1 MEANYPA
8 AVLLQPHE
16 IQLEERRLPAKLL
29 AHEVLIEVAYA
40 GVCGTDIAI
49 FSGDY
54 RVPLPLVLGHEFS
67 GRVVACGPGAAASKL
82 IGKRVVAEINATC
95 VAWKRR
101 KLCAACARGLT
112 NHCQQRTVVGI
123 VGRDGAF
130 SHYVRVPVGCVH
142 VLPDSL
148 SLEQAVFV
156 EPLAAAIRT
165 FDLTPLREGNTVVV
179 LGCGRLG
186 KLVSLVASRYG
197 FRVIA
202 VARRAETLEPIKNYV
217 WRAVCVN
224 AEQGC
229 SLPRRGRI
237 TNVRSPEELVIV
249 ALDATKGLGADM
261 VVEATGDPNALSL
274 ATKLVRPQGTIA
286 LKSTPG
292 VVARTVDT
300 TLLAVDEVRVQGSRC
315 GPFAQA
321 IRFLETHRLPSAE
334 WISARYPLSHVADAI
349 EAARYEAKVVIE
361 VAGGI

>member
-1 MEANYPA
+1 MELVYPA
-8 AVLLQPHE
+8 AVLVEPRQIHVV
-16 IQLEERRLPAKLL
+16 ERRRPAKLL
-29 AHEVLIEVAYA
+29 ANEVLVEVAYA

-49 FSGDY
+49 YTGDY

-67 GRVVACGPGAAASKL
+67 GRVVGCGAGTEAKKL

-101 KLCAACARGLT
+101 KLCVACSRGLT

-123 VGRDGAF
+123 VGHDGAF
-130 SHYVRVPVGCVH
+130 ARYVRMPVGCVH
-142 VLPDSL
+142 VIPDSL

-165 FDLTPLREGNTVVV
+165 FELTPLREGNTVVV

-186 KLVSLVASRYG
+186 KLVSLVASKYG

-202 VARRAETLEPIKNYV
+202 VARRAKTLEPIKSLV
-217 WRAVCVN
+217 WRAVCVGTD
-224 AEQGC
+224 QGP
-229 SLPRRGRI
+229 SAPRRGRI
-237 TNVRSPEELVIV
+237 ARVRSAEELVMLV
-249 ALDATKGLGADM
+249 LDATKGLGADM
-261 VVEATGDPNALSL
+261 VVEATGDANELGL

-292 VVARTVDT
+292 VAARNVDT

-321 IRFLETHRLPSAE
+321 IRFMETHGLPSAD
-334 WISARYPLSHVADAI
+334 WITARYGLSQVAQAL
-349 EAARYEAKVVIE
+349 EAARQESKVVLNIE
-361 VAGGI
+361 EST